1 MVSSTG
7 ELNLLILY
15 AHTGAMNSTESSPA
29 ATPAPTAFFG
39 RTFDEALALTR
50 EARDYLRDYGEEESR
65 ELTADIAPQY
75 SVEIMRLTSRMTN
88 MMAWLL
94 VQRAVHQGELTRQEV
109 REDNW
114 RLGGSDICLRDGAVD
129 PELLPPYLCDL
140 LRRSERLYRRIARLD
155 DMVANET
162 G

>member
-1 MVSSTG
+1 MT
-7 ELNLLILY
+7 
-15 AHTGAMNSTESSPA
+15 AK
-29 ATPAPTAFFG
+29 APTAFFS

-65 ELTADIAPQY
+65 ELAVETAAHFA
-75 SVEIMRLTSRMTN
+75 VEIMRLTSCLTN

-94 VQRAVHQGELTRQEV
+94 VQRAVHHGELSREEV
-109 REDNW
+109 REDSW
-114 RLGGSDICLRDGAVD
+114 RLGGGEICLDEGRVD
-129 PELLPPYLCDL
+129 PENLPPYLRDL

-155 DMVANET
+155 EMVASET

>member
-1 MVSSTG
+1 MTKD
-7 ELNLLILY
+7 
-15 AHTGAMNSTESSPA
+15 
-29 ATPAPTAFFG
+29 APTAFFG

-65 ELTADIAPQY
+65 ELAVDVAAHF
-75 SVEIMRLTSRMTN
+75 SVEIMRLTSRLTN

-94 VQRAVHQGELTRQEV
+94 VQRAVHQGELSREEV

-114 RLGGSDICLRDGAVD
+114 RLGGGEICLKKGAVD
-129 PELLPPYLCDL
+129 PEMLPPYLCDL

-155 DMVANET
+155 DMVASES